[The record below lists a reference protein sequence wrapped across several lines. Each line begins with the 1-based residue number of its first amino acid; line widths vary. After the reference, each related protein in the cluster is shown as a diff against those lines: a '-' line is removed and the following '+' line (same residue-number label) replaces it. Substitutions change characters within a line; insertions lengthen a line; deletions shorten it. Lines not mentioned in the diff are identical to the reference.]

1 LNNQSA
7 LDAVSVGG
15 FFVDDDM
22 ARKPTGN
29 KNGRPKTG
37 KSPRAICDMAMIMV
51 EWNWLLLNCPSMP
64 RHRMYERISLRLFNS
79 NGCVEKVRKAVT
91 AYNRITKQGFKL
103 YRKDSG
109 EYLLVRQID
118 LDTGQPVGV
127 TTFHRTPQK
136 EVSHFRDSLFLNT
149 F

>member
-1 LNNQSA
+1 
-7 LDAVSVGG
+7 
-15 FFVDDDM
+15 M

-37 KSPRAICDMAMIMV
+37 KSPRAICDMAMIVV
-51 EWNWLLLNCPSMP
+51 EWDWLLLNCPAMP
-64 RHRMYERISLRLFNS
+64 RQRMYERIATRLIFS
-79 NGCVEKVRKAVT
+79 VEKVRKAVT
-91 AYNRITKQGFKL
+91 AYNRITKQGFKF

-109 EYLLVRQID
+109 EYLMVRQID
-118 LDTGQPVGV
+118 LDTGQPISV